1 MLASDEAELADLIA
15 ACRAGKL
22 SDVAAWIEAEGPLQ
36 IDPVVRGRC
45 APSAA
50 LDRLSQWTRR
60 GVWAPYERCQQPSP
74 ARAVDLSPVTRAQLH
89 EALEK
94 IAWEAFGDVTEQ
106 IVKEALDR
114 IEKVAWEVIPQMA
127 EALIQEEIRKL
138 KAEDD

>member
-45 APSAA
+45 DPSAA

-74 ARAVDLSPVTRAQLH
+74 ARAVRRRLRRVLARGLVLCRPATAPARSRRRASAGSRRPGSIEGKWMAGSGFPLS
-89 EALEK
+89 
-94 IAWEAFGDVTEQ
+94 I
-106 IVKEALDR
+106 R
-114 IEKVAWEVIPQMA
+114 ISECRIPTWN
-127 EALIQEEIRKL
+127 R
-138 KAEDD
+138 